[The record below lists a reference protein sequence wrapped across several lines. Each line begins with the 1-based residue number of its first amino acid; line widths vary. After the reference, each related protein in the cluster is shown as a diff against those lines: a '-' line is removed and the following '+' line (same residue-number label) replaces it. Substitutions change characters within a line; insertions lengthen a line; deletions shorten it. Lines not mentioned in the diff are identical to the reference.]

1 MTAFRD
7 RADAGRELG
16 RHLEHLRDTHTVIL
30 GLPRGGVPVAAEVA
44 RSLDAPL
51 DVIVV
56 RKLGTPAQPE
66 LAMGAIG
73 EDGTRVLEDRT
84 IRHFRITEEQLAA
97 VQEREWALLQQRAAR
112 YRQGRERL
120 DLTGRT
126 AVLVDDGI
134 ATGATAR
141 VACRIA
147 RQLGA
152 ARVVLAVPV
161 APRQVLRHLT
171 EADEVVCVATPGN
184 FRAVGYH
191 YLDFAATRDDDAVA
205 LLRAAQRRA

>member
-7 RADAGRELG
+7 RAHAGRELG
-16 RHLEHLRDTHTVIL
+16 RHLEHLHGTDAVVL

-44 RSLDAPL
+44 AALHAPL

-56 RKLGTPAQPE
+56 RKLGLPAQPE
-66 LAMGAIG
+66 LAMGALG

-84 IRHFRITEEQLAA
+84 IRHFRVTEEQLAA
-97 VQEREWALLQQRAAR
+97 VQEREWALLRQRAAR
-112 YRQGRERL
+112 YREGRERT

-161 APRQVLRHLT
+161 APRQVLRNLP
-171 EADEVVCVATPGN
+171 EADEVVCVTAPGN
-184 FRAVGYH
+184 FQAVGYH
-191 YLDFAATRDDDAVA
+191 YLDFGATQDDDVVA
-205 LLRAAQRRA
+205 LLRAATP